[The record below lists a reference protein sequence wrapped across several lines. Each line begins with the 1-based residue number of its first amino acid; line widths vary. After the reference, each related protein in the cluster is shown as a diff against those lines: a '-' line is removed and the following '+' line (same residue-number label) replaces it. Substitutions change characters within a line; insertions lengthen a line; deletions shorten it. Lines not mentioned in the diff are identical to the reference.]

1 MAFRFI
7 LPSTAF
13 LGLAAYTLPSPTSPV
28 CRIHCESHH
37 WPFAGAPGNRPSL
50 TTKPRTT
57 FSPLIY
63 RQIAS
68 GSFIGLAVGLAVC
81 RFSKS
86 IALILGSLLL
96 LVEFL
101 AMKGFHVVPYRRL
114 SRWTKNIDLRDLV
127 TRNMAFK
134 VSFGAAFALSS
145 YN

>member
-1 MAFRFI
+1 MVSRFI
-7 LPSTAF
+7 FPSTAF
-13 LGLAAYTLPSPTSPV
+13 LGLAAYTLRSPNSIICHV
-28 CRIHCESHH
+28 HCESHD
-37 WPFAGAPGNRPSL
+37 WEFARAPNNQSQL
-50 TTKPRTT
+50 ATKPRTT

-63 RQIAS
+63 RQVAS
-68 GSFIGLAVGLAVC
+68 GSFIGLAAGLAIC

-86 IALILGSLLL
+86 IALIFGSLLL

-101 AMKGFHVVPYRRL
+101 AMKGFHVIPYKRL
-114 SRWTKNIDLRDLV
+114 SRWTKNIDLKDLI

>member
-1 MAFRFI
+1 MVSRFI
-7 LPSTAF
+7 LPSATF
-13 LGLAAYTLPSPTSPV
+13 LGLAACTLPSPSSLV
-28 CRIHCESHH
+28 CRIHCESHD
-37 WPFAGAPGNRPSL
+37 WAFAGATSNRSSL
-50 TTKPRTT
+50 AAKPRTT

-63 RQIAS
+63 RQVAS

-86 IALILGSLLL
+86 IALIFGSLLL

-101 AMKGFHVVPYRRL
+101 AMKGFHVVPYKRL
-114 SRWTKNIDLRDLV
+114 SRWTKDIDLKDFV